1 MNAVAALS
9 SEAGAHTL
17 GWEAALELNFERVR
31 STTTLVR
38 RRHRGPLRVQRSF
51 QPDRAGPCQVIVLH
65 PPGGIV
71 GGDRL
76 SLDIAVGERAEALLT
91 TPGATRFYRS
101 SGATALQQTRLR
113 VGPAGMLEWLPQETL
128 LFDGARAQI
137 ETRVE
142 LAPGARFL
150 GWEIT
155 GLGLPASGRAF
166 ESGACHTRWE
176 IWREAE
182 PLWIDR
188 AHFCGGDERLEA
200 AWGLAGH
207 SVAASLIFVGGG
219 PSSLDV
225 VRAQLTE
232 QPFDGRA
239 AATRLGEVLVCR
251 ALARCTRHVLDL
263 FSAVRDR
270 LRCAVL
276 DAPASMPRI
285 WAT

>member
-1 MNAVAALS
+1 MSAATVLS
-9 SEAGAHTL
+9 SEAGAHPP
-17 GWEAALELNFERVR
+17 GWEASLELGFERVGGAN
-31 STTTLVR
+31 TLVR
-38 RRHRGPLRVQRSF
+38 RRHRGPLRVQRPF
-51 QPDRAGPCQVIVLH
+51 HPDPEGPCQVIVLH

-76 SLDIAVGERAEALLT
+76 FLDITVGEQAEALIT
-91 TPGATRFYRS
+91 TPGATKFYRS
-101 SGATALQQTRLR
+101 LGATALQETTLR
-113 VGPAGMLEWLPQETL
+113 VGPAGLLEWLPQETL
-128 LFDGARAQI
+128 LFDSARALI

-142 LAPGARFL
+142 LAPSARFL

-166 ESGACHTRWE
+166 KSGACRTRWE

-225 VRAQLTE
+225 VRAHLAE

-276 DAPASMPRI
+276 DAPASTPRI

>member
-1 MNAVAALS
+1 MSASAVLS
-9 SEAGAHTL
+9 PEAGVRPP
-17 GWEAALELNFERVR
+17 GWEAILELGFEHVGGTSR
-31 STTTLVR
+31 LVH
-38 RRHRGPLRVQRSF
+38 RRHRGPLCVQRPF
-51 QPDRAGPCQVIVLH
+51 YPVPEGECQVIVLH

-76 SLDIAVGERAEALLT
+76 FLDITVGEQAEVLIT

-101 SGATALQQTRLR
+101 VGATALLETTLR
-113 VGPAGMLEWLPQETL
+113 VGPAGLLEWVPQETL
-128 LFDGARAQI
+128 LFDSARAQI
-137 ETRVE
+137 GTRVE
-142 LAPGARFL
+142 LARGARFL

-155 GLGLPASGRAF
+155 GLGLPASGREF

-188 AHFCGGDERLEA
+188 AHFCGGDERLTA

-207 SVAASLIFVGGG
+207 SVTASLIFVGDD

-225 VRAQLTE
+225 VRAHLDE
-232 QPFDGRA
+232 QPFEGLA
-239 AATRLGEVLVCR
+239 SATRLRDVLVCR
-251 ALARCTRHVLDL
+251 ALARSTHRVLDL
-263 FSAVRDR
+263 FSSLRDR
-270 LRCAVL
+270 LRSDVL
-276 DAPASMPRI
+276 DSPASTPRI

>member
-1 MNAVAALS
+1 MSTAAVLS
-9 SEAGAHTL
+9 SEPDAHAS
-17 GWEAALELNFERVR
+17 GWQASLELSFERVG
-31 STTTLVR
+31 TATTLVR
-38 RRHRGPLRVQRSF
+38 RRHRGPLRVQRPF
-51 QPDRAGPCQVIVLH
+51 HPDREGPCQVIVLH

-71 GGDRL
+71 GGDSL
-76 SLDIAVGERAEALLT
+76 SLDVAVGEQAQALIT
-91 TPGATRFYRS
+91 TPGATKFYRS
-101 SGATALQQTRLR
+101 AGATARQQTTLH
-113 VGPAGMLEWLPQETL
+113 VGPAGLLEWLPQETL

-150 GWEIT
+150 GWDIT

-166 ESGACHTRWE
+166 ERGTCHTRWQ

-188 AHFCGGDERLEA
+188 AHLCGGDERLVA
-200 AWGLAGH
+200 GWGLAGY
-207 SVAASLIFVGGG
+207 SVAASLVFVGGG
-219 PSSLDV
+219 PSCLDV
-225 VRAQLTE
+225 TRALLAE
-232 QPFDGRA
+232 QPIDGRA
-239 AATRLGEVLVCR
+239 AATRLGEVVVCR
-251 ALARCTRHVLDL
+251 VLAHSTRCVLDL

-276 DAPASMPRI
+276 DAPASAPRI